1 MFSLSH
7 LFLRLCV
14 CDHQVAILCEA
25 SGCKTFEINRCLFDS
40 VVEASREAG
49 REAGSISLKFFLF
62 FLSFFLFHPCDDVDF
77 DCYSSAKDFY
87 SSPERIYIYT
97 QQTRGIRKKKSCFIT
112 RRCCLLHSTVCCVCI
127 YSNNEKKMRTIM
139 PDWRYADTPIKYT
152 LLMLYTHT
160 HT

>member
-97 QQTRGIRKKKSCFIT
+97 QQTRGIRKKKVASSHDDAACCIRLSVVCVYT
-112 RRCCLLHSTVCCVCI
+112 ATMKRRCAPSCLIGVTQTHR
-127 YSNNEKKMRTIM
+127 SNI
-139 PDWRYADTPIKYT
+139 
-152 LLMLYTHT
+152 HC
-160 HT
+160 